1 MDRQLKKHYV
11 FLLLP
16 AAMGFILVYSAKML
30 GYYLVP
36 KFQAHALVP
45 ALVFILAGLF
55 AIALPIFYRSYFAH
69 IHRHR
74 IRVSAKELAS
84 MELHTIALIMAAP
97 YLALLAY
104 GFNLPR
110 FHLCGTLL
118 IAFYA
123 VYYFYPSKKRMDF
136 QKKLYR
142 ITNEALSD

>member
-1 MDRQLKKHYV
+1 MDRQLKKHYL

-16 AAMGFILVYSAKML
+16 AAIGFALVCGAKVL

-36 KFQAHALVP
+36 EFQVHALVP
-45 ALVFILAGLF
+45 ALVFILAGVF

-74 IRVSAKELAS
+74 IQVSAKELVR
-84 MELHTIALIMAAP
+84 MELHTIALIMTAP

-104 GFNLPR
+104 GLNLPR
-110 FHLCGTLL
+110 FHLCGTIL
-118 IAFYA
+118 IALYG

-142 ITNEALSD
+142 ITS